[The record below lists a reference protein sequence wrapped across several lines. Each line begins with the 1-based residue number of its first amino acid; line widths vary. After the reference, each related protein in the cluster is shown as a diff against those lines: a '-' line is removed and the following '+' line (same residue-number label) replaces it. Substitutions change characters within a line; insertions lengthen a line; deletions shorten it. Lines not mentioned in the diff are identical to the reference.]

1 MQNFYVGVMTHG
13 WIRLCCKK
21 HAAIIDKYYN
31 LREIRINIH
40 LLYHGVITPNL
51 LIIRSNKTK
60 NKSQG
65 DKYDHHSVMLNTL
78 HSDILRVLLNVL
90 FCKSEPYY

>member
-1 MQNFYVGVMTHG
+1 VSSPLH
-13 WIRLCCKK
+13 
-21 HAAIIDKYYN
+21 
-31 LREIRINIH
+31 
-40 LLYHGVITPNL
+40 PNL

-65 DKYDHHSVMLNTL
+65 DKYHHSVMLNTL

-90 FCKSEPYY
+90 FCKSEPYYLERVSGSWREIVKKISLFSLHTIQVFM

>member
-1 MQNFYVGVMTHG
+1 MDEYSYVVKNMHV
-13 WIRLCCKK
+13 
-21 HAAIIDKYYN
+21 AIIDKYSFT
-31 LREIRINIH
+31 IPWCH
-40 LLYHGVITPNL
+40 HPCTPNL

-65 DKYDHHSVMLNTL
+65 DKYHHSVMLNTL